1 MSSFKSIIMIII
13 VILLLLFGIKQQV
26 DINTLEK
33 NNTELEQKLEEWN
46 DKVEKLEYA
55 LDMTDE
61 EYLENEARQEFM
73 DPDSMHF
80 TNDYSN

>member
-1 MSSFKSIIMIII
+1 MGSVKNIIMIVI

-33 NNTELEQKLEEWN
+33 SNKELEKKLEQWHQ
-46 DKVEKLEYA
+46 KVEKLEYE

-61 EYLENEARQEFM
+61 EYLESEARKEYL
-73 DPDSMHF
+73 DPDSQHF

>member
-1 MSSFKSIIMIII
+1 MSSVKNIIMLII
-13 VILLLLFGIKQQV
+13 VILLLFFGIKQQV

-33 NNTELEQKLEEWN
+33 NNKDLEKKLDEWR
-46 DKVEKLEYA
+46 DKVEKLEYE

-61 EYLENEARQEFM
+61 QYLENEARQEFM
-73 DPDSMHF
+73 DPDSQHF